1 MNDEKL
7 QKLFALA
14 SNNANLNEASV
25 AALKFVKALQ
35 KSGKPININFGESKL
50 YTEQQVRKVADN
62 AYNKSKMPIQPAFGT
77 KDLNPKEV
85 EQNQH
90 ISSVLSSLYKKWGYE
105 EGFNEGKLQQKT
117 AYNNGFSNGYS
128 VGKSEGYNIG
138 LQENINKQHINNN
151 NIVYSN
157 QSATATIKVDSNS
170 TGRIT
175 FNGNSRKNC

>member
-50 YTEQQVRKVADN
+50 YTEQQVRNVADN
-62 AYNKSKMPIQPAFGT
+62 AYDKG
-77 KDLNPKEV
+77 
-85 EQNQH
+85 
-90 ISSVLSSLYKKWGYE
+90 KKWGYE

-151 NIVYSN
+151 NNIVYPN

>member
-35 KSGKPININFGESKL
+35 KSGKPIRN
-50 YTEQQVRKVADN
+50 VADN
-62 AYNKSKMPIQPAFGT
+62 AYDKG
-77 KDLNPKEV
+77 
-85 EQNQH
+85 
-90 ISSVLSSLYKKWGYE
+90 KKWGYE

-117 AYNNGFSNGYS
+117 AYNNGYSNGYS

-138 LQENINKQHINNN
+138 LQKNINKQHINNN
-151 NIVYSN
+151 NNIVYPN
-157 QSATATIKVDSNS
+157 QTATATVRVDTNN

-175 FNGNSRKNC
+175 FNGN

>member
-1 MNDEKL
+1 M
-7 QKLFALA
+7 
-14 SNNANLNEASV
+14 
-25 AALKFVKALQ
+25 Q
-35 KSGKPININFGESKL
+35 KSGKPININFGESNL
-50 YTEQQVRKVADN
+50 YTEQQVRNVADN
-62 AYNKSKMPIQPAFGT
+62 AYDKG
-77 KDLNPKEV
+77 
-85 EQNQH
+85 
-90 ISSVLSSLYKKWGYE
+90 KKWGYE

-151 NIVYSN
+151 NNIVYSN